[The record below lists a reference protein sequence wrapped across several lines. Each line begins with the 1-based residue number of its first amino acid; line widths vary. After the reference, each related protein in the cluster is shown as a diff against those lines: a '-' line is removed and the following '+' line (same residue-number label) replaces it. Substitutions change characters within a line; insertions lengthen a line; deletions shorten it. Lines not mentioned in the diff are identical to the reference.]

1 MRFCDIRGLDSKASV
16 VSKAICR
23 KIVLLLLSLQLVVFP
38 VAEAQDV
45 TPDEQQIENLSGQI
59 LHREIDLERFY
70 LKYRVSGTQEPK
82 WRRLRYYALQVGATS
97 TALACNVIFLKLSK
111 DGLKAPGVQNFGKAD
126 ADTDDAPESAEEAA
140 RSASAP
146 DAGSSA
152 DYGSN
157 GSNGGGASSDASGRA
172 GGSKSVGSKVRAGVA
187 NRIEPQG
194 AKGTSDADEPDTTKQ
209 VQAAFILNLI
219 STVLDGASNGI
230 ELGSSIYTSIK
241 NKINKN
247 DPSST
252 VDRVIERVKE
262 IDALLAERDALVQKN
277 KDLPTASIH
286 QAEGRVLKTF
296 RDWCLSEF
304 ADVYAEVKS
313 THSSCNVY
321 YGLALAADGAYLA
334 GSVLGLKATRPGKE
348 YLNGPAIQTAIIG
361 DSIGITS
368 APGSALAAKVLY
380 KYHRKKLEK
389 KLEQRLGDHEENAKA
404 AMAELNKEIMSA
416 DTATLRRAR
425 SIRERASAYLLWAGR
440 YDRFID
446 KELVELSHQNKV
458 ALQGEL
464 SGPMISSSYLAC
476 DILAAIGFYKFPNDA
491 RRASSLAYAGTICSD
506 TGNSVSLFLTNY
518 FLINEIM
525 HRRKLKKKG
534 MLPEQLLAERFKTL
548 DQLDVLIDPANRRPI
563 GIRNKRTNAVSG
575 RSLLSNPI

>member
-1 MRFCDIRGLDSKASV
+1 MRFCDIRNQGSKAWEMS
-16 VSKAICR
+16 SAICR
-23 KIVLLLLSLQLVVFP
+23 KIVLLFISLQLAVFP
-38 VAEAQDV
+38 VAIAENV
-45 TPDEQQIENLSGQI
+45 TADEERIENLSGQI

-70 LKYRVSGTQEPK
+70 LKYRVFGTKEPK

-97 TALACNVIFLKLSK
+97 TALACNIIFLKLSK

-140 RSASAP
+140 RSAPAP
-146 DAGSSA
+146 DTSSGG
-152 DYGSN
+152 DDGGG
-157 GSNGGGASSDASGRA
+157 GSNGGGASSDSSG
-172 GGSKSVGSKVRAGVA
+172 GGNGSKRVSSKVSAGVA

-194 AKGTSDADEPDTTKQ
+194 PKGSSDADEPDSTRQ

-219 STVLDGASNGI
+219 STVLDGASQGI

-241 NKINKN
+241 NKMNKN

-252 VDRVIERVKE
+252 VEKVIDRVKE

-334 GSVLGLKATRPGKE
+334 GSILGLKATSPGKE

-389 KLEQRLGDHEENAKA
+389 KLQQRLGDHEENAKA
-404 AMAELNKEIMSA
+404 AMAELNKEILST
-416 DTATLRRAR
+416 DTSTLRRAR
-425 SIRERASAYLLWAGR
+425 SVRERASAYLLWAGR

-446 KELVELSHQNKV
+446 RELDELRHQNKV

-506 TGNSVSLFLTNY
+506 AGNSASLFLTNY

-534 MLPEQLLAERFKTL
+534 MLPEQLLADRFKTL

-575 RSLLSNPI
+575 RSLLANPI